1 MYKENIGREFKT
13 KNTEETRNYFVK
25 EIDPNELMINKHE
38 KVYTTL
44 NYINFFLILV
54 SAVSGCVSISIFAS
68 LVGTTI
74 GIKSPALGLQT
85 CAIVE
90 RINIPEM
97 MFLKDKTILKLP
109 SNKK

>member
-38 KVYTTL
+38 KVCTTL

-68 LVGTTI
+68 LVGIPVYITSFT
-74 GIKSPALGLQT
+74 KGLKYL
-85 CAIVE
+85 CNNS
-90 RINIPEM
+90 RN
-97 MFLKDKTILKLP
+97 
-109 SNKK
+109 